1 MGKSAHVS
9 WDRRKSRRNIHVGKV
24 SVFFRGASWHI
35 YYRENGKARRIR
47 IGPDR
52 KEAENRAAEVNAQ
65 LACGVPSSYGFERVS
80 IDELVRLW
88 LEHHDLVLR

>member
-1 MGKSAHVS
+1 MGRSAHVS

-52 KEAENRAAEVNAQ
+52 KEAENRAAEVNA
-65 LACGVPSSYGFERVS
+65 
-80 IDELVRLW
+80 
-88 LEHHDLVLR
+88 